1 MTAAQRPARGAGAR
15 RAEAVGTRAAAGP
28 WPAAALVL
36 VSSVLAMVGLRGL
49 ASFAPGRWLW
59 GLDVGRDLPPGWAV
73 AGFALPLVA
82 CVPAIGRRVAHV
94 WPGRAATALAVVSAA
109 ALAVFLLR
117 TPDRSLYIGDASL
130 RHGAFAQVSD
140 PGKLA
145 EQAMR
150 GDLLLHH
157 AFPRW
162 AAEHS
167 PWTTDQVGRGLG
179 ALLAAGTLLAGWRLA
194 SLLGASGVVGFAVA
208 ILATAT
214 GALALDTGYGKATVE
229 IAALATV
236 LAVGVVHLAQ
246 DRAPG
251 EAGTGLLAVGVALA
265 LALLLHRS
273 ALVLV
278 PAWIAGTVV
287 AFRAGRMREAG
298 TIAGFVAPPVAL
310 ALVAPRLW
318 QVLTTFDRSHHASG
332 DIGATIAAAFAPLR
346 LLDSLNALLLLVP
359 LVPLL
364 PVLLAMGPRPS
375 RRAWALI
382 AVLVLPPL
390 ALLLVVQPQ
399 HELPRDWDVFAL
411 AGSVIAVVLA
421 WRFAE
426 VLRAEPGA
434 RVFALP
440 VALAA
445 ALPALQW
452 VALQSHP
459 EPTWSRAESILLGP
473 PARRTEDVANGLG
486 TLGMMRLGRGQPERA
501 LALFERSAE
510 QAPNPR
516 MFVQIG
522 MAEAM
527 LGRPERALVQY
538 RHAAS
543 LNPDLNAAWRGM
555 AAAASALGDA
565 ASMREALTNLERL
578 EPGSQT
584 VREARTWLEANP
596 GR

>member
-1 MTAAQRPARGAGAR
+1 MSSAQRPARGAGAR
-15 RAEAVGTRAAAGP
+15 RAEPRETRAAVGP
-28 WPAAALVL
+28 LPAAAIVLCVALLLVL
-36 VSSVLAMVGLRGL
+36 ALRSLAALL
-49 ASFAPGRWLW
+49 PGRWLW
-59 GLDVGRDLPPGWAV
+59 GMDLGRDLAPGWFAL
-73 AGFALPLVA
+73 GLALPLVA
-82 CVPAIGRRVAHV
+82 CVPVVWRRVAAI
-94 WPGRAATALAVVSAA
+94 WPEHATAVLALASALA
-109 ALAVFLLR
+109 IAVFLLR

-130 RHGAFAQVSD
+130 RHGSFAQVSN
-140 PGKLA
+140 PEMLA

-167 PWTTDQVGRGLG
+167 PWNTDQVGRGLG
-179 ALLAAGTLLAGWRLA
+179 AFLAAMTLLAGWRLA
-194 SLLGASGVVGFAVA
+194 SLLGASGIVAFAVA
-208 ILATAT
+208 TLTAAT
-214 GALALDTGYGKATVE
+214 GALALDTGYAKATVE

-236 LAVGVVHLAQ
+236 LAVGIVHLAR
-246 DRAPG
+246 DGDG

-265 LALLLHRS
+265 LSLMLHRS

-278 PAWIAGTVV
+278 PAWIAGAVV
-287 AFRAGRMREAG
+287 AMRAGRLRSPG
-298 TIAGFVAPPVAL
+298 TIVGLVAPPVAL
-310 ALVAPRLW
+310 ALVGPRLW

-332 DIGATIAAAFAPLR
+332 GLFATVAAAFAPLR

-359 LVPLL
+359 LALL
-364 PVLLAMGPRPS
+364 VPVLLWLAPRPTG
-375 RRAWALI
+375 RAWVLI
-382 AVLVLPPL
+382 AALVLPPL

-421 WRFAE
+421 WRVAD
-426 VLRAEPGA
+426 VLRAAPRA
-434 RVFALP
+434 RGLALP
-440 VALAA
+440 LALAA

-452 VALQSHP
+452 VALQSDP
-459 EPTWSRAESILLGP
+459 ERTWARAQAILIGP
-473 PARRTEDVANGLG
+473 PPRRTEDVANGLG
-486 TLGMMRLGRGQPERA
+486 TLGMMRLGRGQPEKA
-501 LALFERSAE
+501 LVLFERSAE

-527 LGRPERALVQY
+527 LGHPEKAMERY

-555 AAAASALGDA
+555 AAAASALGDT
-565 ASMREALTNLERL
+565 ASMREALTQLERL

-584 VREARTWLEANP
+584 VRDARAWLEANP